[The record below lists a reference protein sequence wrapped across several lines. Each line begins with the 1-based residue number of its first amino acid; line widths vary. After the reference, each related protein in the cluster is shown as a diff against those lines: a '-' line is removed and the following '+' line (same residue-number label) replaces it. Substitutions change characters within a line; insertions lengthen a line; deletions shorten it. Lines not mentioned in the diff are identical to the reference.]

1 MSAVDLSRVG
11 ACVLKHAV
19 TGEVRPARRR
29 AENVS
34 QRPPGCPANSH
45 GLEWRFRGVPWV
57 RMLGVGIAAVGT
69 VGLRIMEQHAAG
81 RVGL

>member
-29 AENVS
+29 AENIS
-34 QRPPGCPANSH
+34 QHPPRCPANSH

-57 RMLGVGIAAVGT
+57 RMLGVGIP
-69 VGLRIMEQHAAG
+69 Q
-81 RVGL
+81 